1 MDVFP
6 DFQIYI
12 ILVFLDFGLKGK
24 LFYNL
29 MKYRWTYLSITALK
43 NGAAVTWQEKQN
55 KEQSTLSSAL
65 PSVSNHKL

>member
-29 MKYRWTYLSITALK
+29 MEYRWTYFSITALK
-43 NGAAVTWQEKQN
+43 NGAAVT
-55 KEQSTLSSAL
+55 
-65 PSVSNHKL
+65 